1 MAVPNVDPVLLSE
14 LTVGAVA
21 LYALVT
27 GAGKAIDAVLG
38 VARRYHVPEVL
49 IGLTIV
55 SIGTSLPELGAHV
68 TASAGIVSGALD
80 YRTTSAVVLGGNM
93 GSSTTQQLLL
103 FGILLLGFSHVEFSD
118 RLLTDTFVPMVIGLV
133 LTLVLCW
140 DGTVS
145 RIDGLV
151 LLGGFGVYLG
161 YSYLRRQQTPV
172 QGAPSTNI
180 SKDTLVAVLMLGLVL
195 ASASIL
201 LTVIQEVVAGVLL
214 GGSMVGVLTLG
225 IASSF
230 PELSTVLDGI
240 RRKTPIIAVGAL
252 IGSNIVNPL
261 VGFGLG
267 GLISTYHVPTSI
279 VIWDLPFKI
288 VATVGFLGYIRYKD
302 GILTRHVG
310 VALIGWYFV
319 YIVGRMLLFPGQ

>member
-1 MAVPNVDPVLLSE
+1 MVVPDIDPLLLSE
-14 LTVGAVA
+14 LAVGAVA

-27 GAGKAIDAVLG
+27 GAQRAIDALLG
-38 VARRYHVPEVL
+38 LARRYDVPEVL
-49 IGLTIV
+49 IGLTV
-55 SIGTSLPELGAHV
+55 VAIGTSLPELSAHV

-103 FGILLLGFSHVEFSD
+103 FAILLLGFGRIELSN
-118 RLLTDTFVPMVIGLV
+118 RLLTDTFVPMIAGLV
-133 LTLVLCW
+133 LTLALSW

-145 RIDGLV
+145 RFDGAV
-151 LLGGFGVYLG
+151 LLVGFGVYLG
-161 YSYLRRQQTPV
+161 YGYLRRQQIPA
-172 QGAPSTNI
+172 QGAPSTNVARD
-180 SKDTLVAVLMLGLVL
+180 STVAVAMLGLVL
-195 ASASIL
+195 VSASIIL
-201 LTVIQEVVAGVLL
+201 AVIQDVVAGVLL

-225 IASSF
+225 IAASF

-240 RRKTPIIAVGAL
+240 RRRTPIIAVGTL

-261 VGFGLG
+261 IGFGLG
-267 GLISTYHVPTSI
+267 GVVSTYHVPVS
-279 VIWDLPFKI
+279 VVVWDLPFKI
-288 VATVGFLGYIRYKD
+288 VAAVGLLLYVRYKD

-310 VALIGWYFV
+310 VTLIGLYFV